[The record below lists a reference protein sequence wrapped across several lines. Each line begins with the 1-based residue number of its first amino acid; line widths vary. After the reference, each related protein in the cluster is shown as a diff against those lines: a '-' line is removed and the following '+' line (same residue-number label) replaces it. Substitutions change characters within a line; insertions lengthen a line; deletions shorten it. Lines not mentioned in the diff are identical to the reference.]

1 MDKYILFSC
10 TIDLCD
16 SNFFKAAKDEK
27 KKKKL

>member
-1 MDKYILFSC
+1 MDMDKYILFSC

-27 KKKKL
+27 KKL